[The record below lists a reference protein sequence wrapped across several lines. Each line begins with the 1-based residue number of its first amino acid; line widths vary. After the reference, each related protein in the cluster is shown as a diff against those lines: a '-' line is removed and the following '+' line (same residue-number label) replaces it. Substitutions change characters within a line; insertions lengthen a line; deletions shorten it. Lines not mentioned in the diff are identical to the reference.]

1 MLPSELTWLPGQPE
15 WNDYLKR
22 VAALESAS
30 TWDALVELANARL
43 DMMTTIRLD
52 RQLLK
57 LFKDCPGSLQTKPI
71 RLAVLGSSTVDH
83 LHAGIRIGALR
94 RNMWVSLY
102 QGNYGQYVQDLHDAA
117 SSLHAWAPNTML
129 FAFDARH
136 LLAGYQVGESADA
149 SQARVKATIDRIV
162 QSWKTARS
170 KFACEIIQQTILPI
184 YPRLVGENES
194 RLPGSPAALVRSI
207 NEQLRTRAHE
217 EGVTLLALDQWA
229 AEDGIAAWHD
239 PALWHRAKQE
249 VHLAA
254 MPMYG
259 DIVARILAAQ
269 QGKSRKCLVLD
280 LDNTLWGGVIGDDG
294 IEGIVLGQGSA
305 LGEAFCDFQRY
316 AKDLARRGV
325 ILAVCSKNDEKNAL
339 LPFEQHQDMILRR
352 DDIACFSASWGDK
365 ATAIRAIARQL
376 NIGLDA
382 IVFADDNPFERN
394 IVRRELPM
402 VAVPE
407 LPEDPAFY
415 AATIAR
421 AGYFESI
428 AMTAE
433 DAMRT
438 QQYRAN
444 IERESER
451 ENATDLPSY
460 LKSLEMKLHW
470 SRFTH
475 ADQARVVQLI
485 NKTNQFNLTTRRYSS
500 DDVANLLDQPAVLP
514 LQMRLVDK
522 FGDNGIISIVIGY
535 MVDQTIDLD
544 TWLMSCRVL
553 GRQVEQAVLGIVVE
567 QARRMGAHR
576 LVGHFRPTEK
586 NGMVAEHYLRL
597 GFSALPG
604 RAPDQQ
610 FELHLDTYTTVPTF
624 FDITES
630 QHDRS
635 RSITKTQ

>member
-1 MLPSELTWLPGQPE
+1 MSSSELTWLPGQPE

-22 VAALESAS
+22 VAAFDSAS
-30 TWDALVELANARL
+30 AWDALVELANARL

-57 LFKDCPGSLQTKPI
+57 LFKDCPGNLQTKPI

-94 RNMWVSLY
+94 RNLWVSLY
-102 QGNYGQYVQDLHDAA
+102 QGNYGQYVQDLHDTA
-117 SSLHAWAPNTML
+117 SNLHAWAPNTIL

-136 LLAGYQVGESADA
+136 LLAGYQVGEPADA
-149 SQARVKATIDRIV
+149 SDARVTATIDRIV
-162 QSWKTARS
+162 QLWRTARS
-170 KFACEIIQQTILPI
+170 KFACEIIQQTILPVH
-184 YPRLVGENES
+184 PRLFGENES
-194 RLPGSPAALVRSI
+194 RLPGSPAALVHRI

-229 AEDGIAAWHD
+229 AEDGVAAWHD

-316 AKDLARRGV
+316 AKDLAKRGV

-352 DDIACFSASWGDK
+352 DDIAYFSASWGDK

-438 QQYRAN
+438 QQYKAN

-460 LKSLEMKLHW
+460 LKSLEMTLHW

-500 DDVANLLDQPAVLP
+500 EDVANLLDKPAVLP
-514 LQMRLVDK
+514 LQLRLVDK
-522 FGDNGIISIVIGY
+522 FGDNGIISVVIGY
-535 MVDQTIDLD
+535 LVDKTIDLD

-567 QARRMGAHR
+567 QARGMGANR

-604 RAPDQQ
+604 GSAPDRQ

-630 QHDRS
+630 
-635 RSITKTQ
+635 